1 MYSCLDLTGHSHFD
15 IFLKTLVAPKIYLS
29 VLLEP
34 LVVGGGAGLD
44 DGLLG
49 LPGLHGLAL
58 LPPTI

>member
-1 MYSCLDLTGHSHFD
+1 MLAFFWDPA
-15 IFLKTLVAPKIYLS
+15 VAPKIYLS
-29 VLLEP
+29 LLLEL